1 MTQQTQEWAVPMR
14 KEALGPVGNPDS
26 PWWGVAGAGLGGLA
40 GAAMTRSWWGPVLG
54 ILVGWMLGGKA
65 PKWWNT
71 WWQENNITPRNPR
84 TGETIQPQ
92 QPDVNPEGVNPTVEG
107 VRKPDTAPTAA
118 MNTDRQQLEEEGAQE
133 QLRQAQEEALAQPQ
147 QQQVPEVVSPD
158 QWEQQMIEES
168 NMSRM
173 NQILEQQEQARQQ
186 AALQPRVV
194 RMSDVPPQFRPNQP
208 AVEPMIPSQQAE
220 QTAFQ
225 RFREPTPQELQNMY
239 TPQEVE
245 AFTAQQGPL
254 YFSTNPQLDMYQQS
268 AMQQMR
274 GTLAAEQ
281 RRSDQAQY
289 QNKQQMQQPGFI
301 WNQMQDAAQAADQQK
316 PLPRAFQSSMF
327 SLEQLPWNQ
336 TQRRIEDRNTQQ
348 DLMSNSPADAVR
360 NRNRNLIGGR

>member
-65 PKWWNT
+65 PTWWNT

-107 VRKPDTAPTAA
+107 VRNPDTASIAA
-118 MNTDRQQLEEEGAQE
+118 VNTDRQQLEEEGVQE
-133 QLRQAQEEALAQPQ
+133 QLRQAQEEALAQQ
-147 QQQVPEVVSPD
+147 QSVPEVVSPD
-158 QWEQQMIEES
+158 QWEQQMIEEAD
-168 NMSRM
+168 MSRM

-186 AALQPRVV
+186 AALQPRTV

-208 AVEPMIPSQQAE
+208 AADPVIPSQQAE
-220 QTAFQ
+220 QAAFQ
-225 RFREPTPQELQNMY
+225 RFREPTPRELQNMY
-239 TPQEVE
+239 MPQEVE

-254 YFSTNPQLDMYQQS
+254 YFSTNPQRDMYQQS

-274 GTLAAEQ
+274 GALAAEQ

-289 QNKQQMQQPGFI
+289 QNKQQLQRPDFM
-301 WNQMQDAAQAADQQK
+301 WNQMQGATQSAERQTS
-316 PLPRAFQSSMF
+316 LPRAFQSSMF
-327 SLEQLPWNQ
+327 SSEQLPWNQ

-348 DLMSNSPADAVR
+348 DLISNSPADAVR

>member
-1 MTQQTQEWAVPMR
+1 
-14 KEALGPVGNPDS
+14 
-26 PWWGVAGAGLGGLA
+26 
-40 GAAMTRSWWGPVLG
+40 
-54 ILVGWMLGGKA
+54 
-65 PKWWNT
+65 
-71 WWQENNITPRNPR
+71 
-84 TGETIQPQ
+84 
-92 QPDVNPEGVNPTVEG
+92 
-107 VRKPDTAPTAA
+107 
-118 MNTDRQQLEEEGAQE
+118 
-133 QLRQAQEEALAQPQ
+133 
-147 QQQVPEVVSPD
+147 
-158 QWEQQMIEES
+158 
-168 NMSRM
+168 
-173 NQILEQQEQARQQ
+173 
-186 AALQPRVV
+186 
-194 RMSDVPPQFRPNQP
+194 
-208 AVEPMIPSQQAE
+208 MIPSQQAE

-301 WNQMQDAAQAADQQK
+301 WNQVQDAAQAADQQK

-348 DLMSNSPADAVR
+348 DLMSSSPADAVR